1 MMASP
6 SASTLTMGFRDSMRR
21 IASTVTI
28 ITSSDHDRHH
38 GMTVTAVT
46 SVSMDPPSLLV
57 CLNNR
62 TRLHDI
68 MGQARRFCVN
78 VLHNEQAELS
88 AAFSGA
94 LPPEER
100 FEKGAWRK
108 AEDGLGFLEDAQAN
122 IFCRKVAAIPYG
134 THTIFI
140 GDVVEV
146 RLGEAVEP
154 LIYQN
159 ATYRAFSLSAAERGI
174 SSQASGS

>member
-1 MMASP
+1 VADP
-6 SASTLTMGFRDSMRR
+6 ATAANIATAFRDAMRR

-28 ITSSDHDRHH
+28 ITATDFGRHH

-78 VLHNEQAELS
+78 VLHTEQAELS
-88 AAFSGA
+88 VAFSGA
-94 LPPEER
+94 LPAEER
-100 FEKGAWRK
+100 FDKGAWEK
-108 AEDGLGFLEDAQAN
+108 AQDGLGFLIDAQAN
-122 IFCRKVAAIPYG
+122 VFCQKMAAIPFG

-140 GDVVEV
+140 GQVVEV
-146 RLGEAVEP
+146 RQSDAVEP

-159 ATYRAFSLSAAERGI
+159 ARYRAFSSDLTTAK
-174 SSQASGS
+174 QP

>member
-1 MMASP
+1 MVASP
-6 SASTLTMGFRDSMRR
+6 AASTLTMRFRDSMRR

-100 FEKGAWRK
+100 FERGAWRK

-140 GDVVEV
+140 GEVVDVH
-146 RLGEAVEP
+146 LGEAVEP

-159 ATYRAFSLSAAERGI
+159 ATYRMFSLGPEQSAA
-174 SSQASGS
+174 SKGS

>member
-1 MMASP
+1 VIDP
-6 SASTLTMGFRDSMRR
+6 SAAFDLTKAFRDAMRR
-21 IASTVTI
+21 MASTVTI
-28 ITSSDHDRHH
+28 ITATDYERHH

-46 SVSMDPPSLLV
+46 SVSMDPPSILV
-57 CLNNR
+57 CLNSR

-78 VLHNEQAELS
+78 VLHTEQAELS
-88 AAFSGA
+88 TAFSGA
-94 LPPEER
+94 LPAEER

-108 AEDGLGFLEDAQAN
+108 ADDGLGFLEDAQAN
-122 IFCRKVAAIPYG
+122 IFCQKMAAIPFG

-140 GDVVEV
+140 GQVVDV

-159 ATYRAFSLSAAERGI
+159 ASYRV
-174 SSQASGS
+174 SSVAPIAIK

>member
-1 MMASP
+1 VVERSID
-6 SASTLTMGFRDSMRR
+6 SDLTTAFRDAMRR
-21 IASTVTI
+21 MASTVTI
-28 ITSSDHDRHH
+28 ITATDYERHH

-88 AAFSGA
+88 SAFSGA
-94 LPPEER
+94 LSAEER
-100 FEKGAWRK
+100 FDKGAWQK
-108 AEDGLGFLEDAQAN
+108 TEDGLGFLLDAQAS
-122 IFCRKVAAIPYG
+122 IFCQKMAAIPFG

-140 GDVVEV
+140 GQVLEV

-159 ATYRAFSLSAAERGI
+159 ASYRVSSLTPTAI
-174 SSQASGS
+174 K